1 MASKKFMIS
10 RDRHLCRPKYSAWSV
25 IRGFCILLI
34 LFSAPLTHV
43 AAQDGTVFRLDW
55 LAIDTQ
61 NLRRTFR
68 VEIAETAAQRAQ
80 GLMWRKHLPMG
91 TGMLF
96 DFKITRPVVMWM
108 KNTYIPLD
116 MFFITEQGVILNI
129 VRETE
134 PHSTRHIGSIG
145 PVRAVLELPGG
156 SAKKFGIRAG
166 DRVDHA
172 IFNP

>member
-10 RDRHLCRPKYSAWSV
+10 RNRRLCRPQYSAWRA

-34 LFSAPLTHV
+34 LYSAPLTHI
-43 AAQDGTVFRLDW
+43 AAHDGTVFRSDW

-61 NLRRTFR
+61 NSRRTFQ

-96 DFKITRPVVMWM
+96 DFKITSPVVMWM

-129 VRETE
+129 VREAE
-134 PHSTRHIGSIG
+134 PHSIRHIGSIG

-156 SAKKFGIRAG
+156 SAKQFGIRAG

>member
-1 MASKKFMIS
+1 M
-10 RDRHLCRPKYSAWSV
+10 
-25 IRGFCILLI
+25 
-34 LFSAPLTHV
+34 
-43 AAQDGTVFRLDW
+43 FRSDW

-61 NLRRTFR
+61 NSRRTFR